1 MKQRFRRFSSLILTL
16 VFTLALSASALAADV
31 VILHTNDIHCGVEDN
46 AGVAR
51 LSQYKKDLKKQGL
64 AVLLVDAGDAV
75 QGAPIGKLSTGA
87 SIVNIMN
94 AVGYDFL
101 IPGNHEFD
109 YGMTRFF
116 ELNALQ
122 KKKYSS
128 CNFTDLST
136 GKLPLAPYKIIEAGG
151 HKLGF
156 VGVTTPETLTS
167 STPKYFQDEKGKF
180 IYGFSEDETGQK
192 LYAAIQKAVDAAK
205 KDGAEYVFVV
215 GHLGMDGAIPRWS
228 STTVAENTRGVTA
241 IIDGHSHEQYENR
254 AAKNLDGK
262 DVLIT
267 QTGTKMQTV
276 GKLVLHDDGT
286 MTSTLET
293 VETGLPAPDPKI
305 VKVIETENKK
315 FESILKQPVGEALV
329 ELRDG
334 DPVTGVRRV
343 RNGETNM
350 GDFVADAYRA
360 VLNTDVVI
368 VNGGSLR
375 NTISKGVFTYQDLLT
390 AFPFGN
396 MSAAVEI
403 TGQKLLD
410 ALEVGAMNYPEENGG
425 FLQVSGMTY
434 TLDATIPSSV
444 EMDAQGR
451 FVGVKGERRVKDVM
465 IGGKPLD
472 PAKIYTVGGTTYILK
487 DGGNG
492 MVMFK
497 GAKLIDD
504 GSTTDADMIMEFVQ
518 NHKNAKIG
526 NEYADWKGQGRI
538 TIIE

>member
-1 MKQRFRRFSSLILTL
+1 MKQRVHRFFSFVLAA
-16 VFTLALSASALAADV
+16 VFTLAFSTSAWAADV

-51 LSQYKKDLKKQGL
+51 LSRYKKDLKKQGF

-75 QGAPIGKLSTGA
+75 QGAPIGKLSKGE
-87 SIVNIMN
+87 SLVNIMN
-94 AVGYDFL
+94 AIGFDFL

-109 YGMTRFF
+109 YGMEQFF
-116 ELNALQ
+116 KLNALQ
-122 KKKYSS
+122 KTHYSS
-128 CNFTDLST
+128 CNFTDLRT
-136 GKLPLAPYKIIEAGG
+136 GAQPLMTFKIIEAGG

-167 STPKYFQDEKGKF
+167 STPKYFQDEKGQF
-180 IYGFSEDETGQK
+180 IYGFSEDETGER
-192 LYAAIQKAVDAAK
+192 LYAAIQKAVDGAK
-205 KDGAEYVFVV
+205 AQGAEYVILV
-215 GHLGMDGAIPRWS
+215 GHLGMDGSVQRWS
-228 STTVAENTRGVTA
+228 STTVAENTTGILA
-241 IIDGHSHEQYENR
+241 IIDGHSHEKYENR
-254 AAKNLDGK
+254 AAKNKDGK

-286 MTSTLET
+286 LTSTLET
-293 VETGLPAPDPKI
+293 KETLPAPDKKI
-305 VKVIETENKK
+305 LKVIEKENKK
-315 FESILKQPVGEALV
+315 FEPILKQPVGESLV
-329 ELRDG
+329 DLQERD
-334 DPVTGVRRV
+334 PATGQRRV
-343 RNGETNM
+343 RSQETNM
-350 GDFVADAYRA
+350 GDFVADAFRA
-360 VLNTDVVI
+360 VLNTDVSV

-375 NTISKGVFTYQDLLT
+375 NTIKKGVFTYQDLLT
-390 AFPFGN
+390 SFPFGN
-396 MSAAVEI
+396 MSAAVEV

-410 ALEVGAMNYPEENGG
+410 ALEVGAKDYPKENGG

-434 TLDATIPSSV
+434 TIDATIPSTV

-451 FVGVKGERRVKDVM
+451 FVGVKGEYRVRDVM
-465 IGGKPLD
+465 IGGKPIDL
-472 PAKIYTVGGTTYILK
+472 AKTYTVAGTTYVLK

-504 GSTTDADMIMEFVQ
+504 GSLTDVDMIMEFVQ

-526 NEYADWKGQGRI
+526 EEYADWKGQGRI